1 MRNTLQKPSAV
12 SESNRVNYH
21 FKHSFVSFVWNYIII
36 IGSFGTKINSFKW
49 NYDKIY
55 TTHKEREEK
64 QMVSYAKR
72 IRDTREDLDI
82 SQKDIARVLHTTQS
96 QYSKYE
102 LGKRSLPIEHLIE
115 LCILYDVSADY
126 LLGFTNEK
134 KRLTRT

>member
-1 MRNTLQKPSAV
+1 
-12 SESNRVNYH
+12 
-21 FKHSFVSFVWNYIII
+21 
-36 IGSFGTKINSFKW
+36 
-49 NYDKIY
+49 
-55 TTHKEREEK
+55 
-64 QMVSYAKR
+64 MVSYAKR

-134 KRLTRT
+134 KRLPRT

>member
-1 MRNTLQKPSAV
+1 
-12 SESNRVNYH
+12 
-21 FKHSFVSFVWNYIII
+21 
-36 IGSFGTKINSFKW
+36 
-49 NYDKIY
+49 
-55 TTHKEREEK
+55 
-64 QMVSYAKR
+64 MVSYAKR

-134 KRLTRT
+134 KPLPRK